1 MSNLNLESMS
11 SVGKSKSIDT
21 SNRLKPLADGSTQ
34 EFSDVFKT
42 FIENVN
48 EIQTQ
53 ASIARSELASGQSKN
68 VEESI
73 LKIELADDSLKL
85 MMQVRSKMLDAYN
98 EIMRMQG

>member
-1 MSNLNLESMS
+1 MSNLNLNGTS
-11 SVGKSKSIDT
+11 SVGQSKNVDLF
-21 SNRLKPLADGSTQ
+21 NRDKPHLDGSAQ
-34 EFSDVFKT
+34 DFSELFKN

-48 EIQTQ
+48 AIQTQ
-53 ASIARSELASGQSKN
+53 AHIAKSELDSGKSKN

-98 EIMRMQG
+98 EIMRTQS